1 MQLIEAAGVTI
12 AAIAG
17 HCTGAD
23 FEQVLAA
30 DIRIAGDGASF
41 SALDVADGEACAR
54 RLARLLGE
62 AGAKAILLAG
72 RTLDAEAALR
82 LRLVSRVVP
91 GAALGETA
99 LAVAETLRALPPLGL
114 SAVREAV
121 RAGRDLTPRE
131 ALAVEH
137 AQFRRLVATRDHK
150 AAVAAFLDRRAPAF
164 TGE

>member
-1 MQLIEAAGVTI
+1 VELIEAAGVTI

-17 HCTGAD
+17 HCTGPD

-41 SALDVADGEACAR
+41 SALDVADAEACAR
-54 RLARLLGE
+54 RLTRLLGE
-62 AGAKAILLAG
+62 AGAKELLLAG
-72 RTLDAEAALR
+72 RTLPAETALR
-82 LRLVSRVVP
+82 LRLVSRVVA

-99 LAVAETLRALPPLGL
+99 LAAAETLRALPPLGL
-114 SAVREAV
+114 RAVREAV

-131 ALAVEH
+131 ALTLEH
-137 AQFRRLVATRDHK
+137 EHFRRLVATRDHK